1 MLSFVFSAIKQGDFG
16 QPIDAIVVIQG
27 LLNLGRIDV
36 DVASCGNRDNCDG
49 KVEGHGSNRI
59 AEGLGI
65 LFSRCVLRGQRG
77 LVLPL
82 LPKETRSLEE
92 DLFFISHKDV
102 SVA

>member
-1 MLSFVFSAIKQGDFG
+1 MLSFVFSAIKQGDFSKTFG
-16 QPIDAIVVIQG
+16 TIVAIQG
-27 LLNLGRIDV
+27 LLNLRRIDV
-36 DVASCGNRDNCDG
+36 DVASCGNRDNCDD

-82 LPKETRSLEE
+82 
-92 DLFFISHKDV
+92 
-102 SVA
+102 